1 MTSQEITIQAGK
13 HQLSGRWRPVN
24 SVSRKRPLIVAIHGG
39 SFTSRYFDLPGFS
52 FLDFGHAQ
60 GFPILALD
68 RPCYGKSQLSPTET
82 TFALNAEILS
92 EAIQNFWQSHG
103 RDLPGVVL
111 IGHSIGG
118 AITLMIAALHQS
130 WPLLGVAV
138 SGIGLVCPS
147 HILDAWK
154 SLPDIPSISLP
165 PDVKRQVMFGPATS
179 YDVEARELCM
189 SDDCPIPR
197 PELMEIAFGWPKNF
211 APVVAK
217 INVPVHYR
225 HAQFEGLWEANQK
238 TISDVRAALT
248 SSPAVDAAIF
258 QKTGHC
264 IDFHHV
270 GPALQMQQLAFAIEC
285 VEAETAQPA

>member
-13 HQLSGRWRPVN
+13 HQLSARWRPVN

-39 SFTSRYFDLPGFS
+39 SFTSKYFDLPGFS
-52 FLDFGHAQ
+52 FLDSAHAQ

-92 EAIQNFWQSHG
+92 ETIQNFWQSHG
-103 RDLPGVVL
+103 RDLPGLVL

-138 SGIGLVCPS
+138 SGIGIVCPS
-147 HILDAWK
+147 HILDAWD

-189 SDDCPIPR
+189 SEELCASRCKNKRSCSLSTRTIRRPVGGESKDDIGHAGSTIVVSRGRCGH
-197 PELMEIAFGWPKNF
+197 FPKYGPLHRF
-211 APVVAK
+211 SSRRSGVAHATTGVRDRVCGSRDRTAGIMLTLSKATPV
-217 INVPVHYR
+217 P
-225 HAQFEGLWEANQK
+225 
-238 TISDVRAALT
+238 
-248 SSPAVDAAIF
+248 
-258 QKTGHC
+258 
-264 IDFHHV
+264 
-270 GPALQMQQLAFAIEC
+270 
-285 VEAETAQPA
+285 